1 MATRPRTRLDTPKPP
16 SRTGQAGPRVQKQ
29 PDDRRVR
36 RTQRQLREALVSLIL
51 ERGWDAVT
59 VRDVTERADVGRST
73 FYVHYADKEAL
84 LVSGFDELHAE
95 MAALGRDA
103 KVPFAF
109 AEPLLSHAV
118 ENERVFKA
126 VVGRQSGQQVQWRFR
141 EVVVTALTH
150 ELSVLKVP
158 AAVRATTAH
167 FLAGGFLELLAEL
180 LESPSPAR
188 AQSIAAT
195 FRRLALGVL
204 RT

>member
-1 MATRPRTRLDTPKPP
+1 MATRPRTAIDTPKPQ
-16 SRTGQAGPRVQKQ
+16 SRTGQPGASVQKQ

-95 MAALGRDA
+95 MAALGGDG
-103 KVPFAF
+103 KTPFAF
-109 AEPLLSHAV
+109 AEPLMIHAV
-118 ENERVFKA
+118 QNERVFKA
-126 VVGRQSGQQVQWRFR
+126 VLGRQSGQQVQWRFR
-141 EVVVTALTH
+141 EVVVAALTR
-150 ELSVLKVP
+150 ELTVLKAP
-158 AAVRATTAH
+158 AAGRATTAH
-167 FLAGGFLELLAEL
+167 FLAGGFLELLSEL

-188 AQSIAAT
+188 AQSLAAT

-204 RT
+204 RA